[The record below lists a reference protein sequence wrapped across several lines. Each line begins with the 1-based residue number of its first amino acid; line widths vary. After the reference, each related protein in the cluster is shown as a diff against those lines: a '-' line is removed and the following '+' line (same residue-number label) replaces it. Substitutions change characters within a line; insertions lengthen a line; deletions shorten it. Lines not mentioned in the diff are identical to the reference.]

1 MFKAKYNFDGS
12 LERYKARLVTKD
24 YTQKTGIDFTKTFSL
39 VVKMVSV
46 RSVLALTVAKWWN
59 LFQMDVN
66 NVFLQGDL
74 DDEVYMDIPQGYVD
88 TKFEHG
94 SSGRKVCRL
103 FKSLYG
109 LKQASRQWNL
119 KLTDSALVPWLFPK
133 SI

>member
-1 MFKAKYNFDGS
+1 MKDNNIWSIVSLPPRKQAIGYKWVFKAKYNFDGS

-24 YTQKTGIDFTKTFSL
+24 YTQKTGIDVTKTFSL

-74 DDEVYMDIPQGYVD
+74 DDEVYMDIPQG
-88 TKFEHG
+88 
-94 SSGRKVCRL
+94 
-103 FKSLYG
+103 
-109 LKQASRQWNL
+109 W
-119 KLTDSALVPWLFPK
+119 
-133 SI
+133 